1 MRYALTGGTGFVGG
15 HLAAQ
20 LREAGHEVVALVR
33 TPEKAAS
40 LRDLGCEVAPG
51 DVTDLDSL
59 QRAFAGVDGVFH
71 VAGWYKVGAREA
83 EQAWAVNVQG
93 TRNALTA
100 ARAAGVPRVVHTST
114 LAVNS
119 DTGGHVVDES
129 YRFTAEHASVYDHT
143 KALAHDVAR
152 RFAREGLDL
161 VTVMPGGIYG
171 PGDTSQ
177 TGSLIR
183 QVAHGRP
190 TLAPAGLQ
198 MCMAHVDDVAHG
210 HVLAMHTGAAGE
222 DYMLAG
228 PRTTL
233 AEVLQITAELAGTRA
248 PIVLP
253 DTVIGVGAAVMGLLP
268 KGLPVPADYTAESL
282 RVSRMSYRGSPA
294 KAQRELG
301 WFSRDLRVGL
311 AETVE
316 YETLR

>member
-20 LREAGHEVVALVR
+20 LREAGNEVVAVVR
-33 TPEKAAS
+33 APERAAS
-40 LRDLGCEVAPG
+40 LQDLGCELMPG

-71 VAGWYKVGAREA
+71 VAGWYKVGAREP

-100 ARAAGVPRVVHTST
+100 ARSAGVPRVVHTST

-119 DTGGHVVDES
+119 DTRGHVVDES
-129 YRFTAEHASVYDHT
+129 YRFTGEHRSVYDHT
-143 KALAHDVAR
+143 KAIAHDVAR
-152 RFAREGLDL
+152 RFADEGLDV

-177 TGSLIR
+177 AGALIR
-183 QVAHGRP
+183 QVALGRP
-190 TLAPAGLQ
+190 TVAPGGLR
-198 MCMAHVDDVAHG
+198 MCMAHVDDVAAG
-210 HVLAMHTGAAGE
+210 HVLAMRAGGVGE
-222 DYMLAG
+222 AYMLAG

-233 AEVLQITAELAGTRA
+233 AEVLRITAELAGTRG
-248 PIVLP
+248 PLVLP
-253 DTVIGVGAAVMGLLP
+253 DALVGVGAAVMGMLP
-268 KGLPVPADYTAESL
+268 KALPVPDDYTAESL
-282 RVSRMSYRGSPA
+282 RVSRMSYLGSPA

-301 WFSRDLRVGL
+301 WFCRDLRTGL

-316 YETLR
+316 YETHR